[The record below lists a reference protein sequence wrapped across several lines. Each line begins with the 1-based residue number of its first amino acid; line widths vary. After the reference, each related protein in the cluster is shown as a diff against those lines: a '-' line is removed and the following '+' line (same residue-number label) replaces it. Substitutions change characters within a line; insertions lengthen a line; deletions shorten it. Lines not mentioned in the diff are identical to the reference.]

1 MQNISITTYTQTDA
15 ITLAQAKA
23 HLNILDDS
31 FDTLIGDYIT
41 AAHVF
46 LYQETS
52 ILVDGAAKGYF
63 KKFEDFYIPLGV
75 IDTVAVYYYDSSET
89 RQTLSTSNYRLI
101 EGKFCDVEL
110 VTEPTSLSDREYPY
124 EVEVTTTANTNPMV
138 TQALRMIV
146 ADFFETRQSNEV
158 GAIKKVSR
166 ATQWQLDLIS
176 LRTSV

>member
-1 MQNISITTYTQTDA
+1 MQNIVITAYPQTDA
-15 ITLAQAKA
+15 ITLADAKA

-31 FDTLIGDYIT
+31 FDTLISDYIT

-75 IDTVAVYYYDSSET
+75 VDTVAIYYYDSSET
-89 RQTLSTSNYRLI
+89 RQTLSTDNYRLI

-124 EVEVTTTANTNPMV
+124 EVEITTLANDNPMV
-138 TQALRMIV
+138 TQTLRMIV
-146 ADFFETRQSNEV
+146 ADFFETRQTNEMGSV
-158 GAIKKVSR
+158 KEVSR
-166 ATQWQLDLIS
+166 STKWMIDLIS
-176 LRTSV
+176 LRTSI